1 MAALEAAL
9 SLAVSSA
16 RASQKARCV
25 MKLSLLLVRT
35 DVVTGQSASS
45 RNATR
50 RCMDYGQA
58 SRNNNEGTE
67 ETTCLEKSVPQSHLY
82 SLVPQ
87 VLACAFQ
94 SDCTA

>member
-1 MAALEAAL
+1 MDKQEE
-9 SLAVSSA
+9 
-16 RASQKARCV
+16 Q
-25 MKLSLLLVRT
+25 
-35 DVVTGQSASS
+35 
-45 RNATR
+45 R
-50 RCMDYGQA
+50 R
-58 SRNNNEGTE
+58 R